1 VKRIICLVCGRG
13 FRSTTGLSSHHR
25 LAHASEA
32 VEDTGEPSG
41 HKVDDLSALQ
51 ESIEALR
58 SEIASLRKQLRNTR
72 ANTPGVDGDVLDRLA
87 EVERELEDW
96 RSGRIALP
104 FDPEAH
110 ARDQRSTER
119 LEAYVHSR
127 IQELGTDEVRE
138 LAVRQGLWPRSD
150 AEANNHE

>member
-1 VKRIICLVCGRG
+1 VKRIICRVCGRG

-32 VEDTGEPSG
+32 VQGTGEPAG
-41 HKVDDLSALQ
+41 HRIDSLSALQ
-51 ESIEALR
+51 DSIEALR

-87 EVERELEDW
+87 EIERELEDW

-104 FDPEAH
+104 FDPEVH
-110 ARDQRSTER
+110 AGDQKSREK

-138 LAVRQGLWPRSD
+138 LAVRHGLWPPTD
-150 AEANNHE
+150 AGANNHE